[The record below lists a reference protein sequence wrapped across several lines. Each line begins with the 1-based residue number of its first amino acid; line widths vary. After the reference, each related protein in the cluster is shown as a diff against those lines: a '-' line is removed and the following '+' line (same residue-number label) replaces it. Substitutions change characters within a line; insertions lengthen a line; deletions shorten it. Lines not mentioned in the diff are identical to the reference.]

1 METLTGRDSS
11 MIKDMITEE
20 TSNVD
25 WARLLLDERTDDV
38 IINVSREKIAHELIR
53 LKTEIKHM
61 KANGNSS
68 FIDEAANSE
77 YRNNHNFSGPKSHNS
92 LPATYPSIRDLNKT
106 PNTFAVYGHT
116 AKIKGNTTR

>member
-61 KANGNSS
+61 KAIGNSS
-68 FIDEAANSE
+68 FNDEAAIS
-77 YRNNHNFSGPKSHNS
+77 
-92 LPATYPSIRDLNKT
+92 
-106 PNTFAVYGHT
+106 
-116 AKIKGNTTR
+116 

>member
-1 METLTGRDSS
+1 MRQRLQYLETLTGRDSS

-20 TSNVD
+20 TSSVD

-68 FIDEAANSE
+68 FIDEAADN
-77 YRNNHNFSGPKSHNS
+77 
-92 LPATYPSIRDLNKT
+92 
-106 PNTFAVYGHT
+106 
-116 AKIKGNTTR
+116 